1 MKGTA
6 EDKVE
11 TPDEPSEPAI
21 PVLEST
27 VMNLEPS
34 AIAVLVL
41 ESNGTEKTKCSPADY
56 QSKGILTDGKDNT
69 IIYPWGSAGTEDV
82 WNIYV
87 TCAKPQTYLKFYYKN
102 STSTT
107 NNRVITELECYVR
120 ATETDE
126 WQKVT
131 TLTTVD
137 GLPDQA
143 AGEFISKECKA
154 SVAFTYVKFIA
165 TMTKSIYGSYK
176 SGFCMSE
183 FKMYD
188 VVEITE

>member
-1 MKGTA
+1 MKTVSGYESSYRIENTGSKYGEYTFTLQPFSQTFTPGTIQTVKGTA

-69 IIYPWGSAGTEDV
+69 IIYPWEVQG
-82 WNIYV
+82 
-87 TCAKPQTYLKFYYKN
+87 LKM
-102 STSTT
+102 
-107 NNRVITELECYVR
+107 C
-120 ATETDE
+120 
-126 WQKVT
+126 
-131 TLTTVD
+131 
-137 GLPDQA
+137 G
-143 AGEFISKECKA
+143 IS
-154 SVAFTYVKFIA
+154 
-165 TMTKSIYGSYK
+165 M
-176 SGFCMSE
+176 
-183 FKMYD
+183 
-188 VVEITE
+188 